1 MTAAST
7 SSPDSPTGPG
17 YYRLDEATGEL
28 LATDL
33 AASMWGENHLHG
45 VAVSGAMARAL
56 EHRVAELG
64 RADLRPARYTVDL
77 FRPAT
82 TDPCVVRTEVVR
94 EGNRLCLVDATYLQD
109 DVAVARASGL
119 FLRATGSTAG
129 ETWSPGSGAESDLV
143 PPPLEIAP
151 VTTEAHVPFIHSDD
165 VGWSQDFTQHQN
177 ASRKQSWST
186 GPSVVVGEAP
196 TPFQAVASLADGAS
210 LVTNWGSLGV
220 EHINTDITLV
230 LAREPDGVSIGL
242 AATDRREDGGI
253 AVGTAAVFDRSGRLG
268 TVVVSALANAKRVVD
283 FARVEYADDGTRRT
297 SPGA

>member
-1 MTAAST
+1 MDSASD
-7 SSPDSPTGPG
+7 SSAPS
-17 YYRLDEATGEL
+17 YYRLDPGTGEL

-33 AASMWGENHLHG
+33 AVSMWGENHLHG

-56 EHRVAELG
+56 EQRVAELG

-82 TDPCVVRTEVVR
+82 MDPCVVRTEVVR
-94 EGNRLCLVDATYLQD
+94 EGNRLCLVDATYLQGE
-109 DVAVARASGL
+109 VAVARASGL

-129 ETWSPGSGAESDLV
+129 ETWAPGPEDDLV
-143 PPPLEIAP
+143 PPPLDVAP
-151 VTTEAHVPFIHSDD
+151 ATTEAHVPFIHSDG
-165 VGWSQDFTQHQN
+165 VGWSQDFGAHQN
-177 ASRKQSWST
+177 AGRKQSWST
-186 GPSVVVGEAP
+186 GPSIVAGEP
-196 TPFQAVASLADGAS
+196 LTPFQAVASIADGAS
-210 LVTNWGSLGV
+210 LVTNWGSNGV

-253 AVGTAAVFDRSGRLG
+253 AVGTAAVFDRTGRLG